1 LDVASNTV
9 VGNFTVVQPIAVQ
22 MSRDDQTLYVGAG
35 GVVVAYDVATK
46 AEKGRIT
53 VPGTINAMTLHP
65 SQNLLY
71 VTGYEAG
78 AVTEINTSTNTAT
91 RTFHVGGTAQ
101 EAVVTADGSTLYVP
115 VEGSDLAMFDLA
127 SGVQGPSIT
136 GAGGFGAALTPDGL
150 ELWVVSGGT
159 LKMVDLG
166 ARTFRSLS
174 LPAGGRRIVFSN
186 DASVAVITQEGSG
199 FMFVR

>member
-1 LDVASNTV
+1 
-9 VGNFTVVQPIAVQ
+9 
-22 MSRDDQTLYVGAG
+22 
-35 GVVVAYDVATK
+35 
-46 AEKGRIT
+46 
-53 VPGTINAMTLHP
+53 
-65 SQNLLY
+65 
-71 VTGYEAG
+71 
-78 AVTEINTSTNTAT
+78 
-91 RTFHVGGTAQ
+91 
-101 EAVVTADGSTLYVP
+101 
-115 VEGSDLAMFDLA
+115 MFDLT
-127 SGVQGPSIT
+127 SGVQGPSIS

-186 DASVAVITQEGSG
+186 DASVAIITQEGSG